1 MKMCYNCIWLPFNVK
16 VVSVL
21 ACRHISSHLK
31 KYDSEHMLCTQV
43 ATSCS
48 HQQAL
53 PSRKASSWLHE
64 VPFHEISPLMCT
76 MLYIHE
82 NGKK

>member
-1 MKMCYNCIWLPFNVK
+1 MILNIMSF
-16 VVSVL
+16 
-21 ACRHISSHLK
+21 
-31 KYDSEHMLCTQV
+31 TQV
-43 ATSCS
+43 TTSCS

-53 PSRKASSWLHE
+53 PSRKASSWLRE